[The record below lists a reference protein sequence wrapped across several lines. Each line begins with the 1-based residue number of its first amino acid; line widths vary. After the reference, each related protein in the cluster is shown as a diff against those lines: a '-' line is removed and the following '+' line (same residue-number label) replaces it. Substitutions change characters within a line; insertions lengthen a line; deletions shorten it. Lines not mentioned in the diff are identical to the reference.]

1 MDQNAIFLRFRK
13 KLNDFHSSVQ
23 KMLKKISVFF
33 IIDSSGKKV
42 RGLKLRMLSGY

>member
-23 KMLKKISVFF
+23 KMFKKISVFLLS
-33 IIDSSGKKV
+33 IALAKKFGV
-42 RGLKLRMLSGY
+42 